1 MKMKSKCIIIVLM
14 LFLISLI
21 NINHSDIK
29 FTNLCAQITTA
40 EYYKETDQG
49 KTHYKYI
56 RYIQKKSSKKRSQ
69 RSRSYAI
76 PRRAIEITPYYNFIY
91 ANKLYE
97 NIQGKQ
103 RSHGGGIKMRTQL
116 YGSFGYIINASI
128 NHLKVQENI
137 FIDQENDRDMA
148 AIITGGPY
156 YSYKTS
162 YGDIRL
168 DIGYGAIVAGD
179 SSMTIF
185 LPSVEY
191 RINIFSRIS
200 LMIEIGYPIAND
212 WIIKHNFNEHYRS
225 FSSAGGIGIIF

>member
-1 MKMKSKCIIIVLM
+1 
-14 LFLISLI
+14 
-21 NINHSDIK
+21 
-29 FTNLCAQITTA
+29 
-40 EYYKETDQG
+40 
-49 KTHYKYI
+49 
-56 RYIQKKSSKKRSQ
+56 
-69 RSRSYAI
+69 
-76 PRRAIEITPYYNFIY
+76 
-91 ANKLYE
+91 
-97 NIQGKQ
+97 
-103 RSHGGGIKMRTQL
+103 MRTQL

-200 LMIEIGYPIAND
+200 LMIEIGYPIANEKYL
-212 WIIKHNFNEHYRS
+212 IAKVKTGVHSSMKHLFYLLYRFSLIVHPGVDKLQLNEIRRNHPELGYRLFTLS
-225 FSSAGGIGIIF
+225 